1 MSTSNDYIP
10 QLVSQKTKWRYSWN
24 DYVVEICKDEIWDMN
39 RVERTDR
46 ELPENLT
53 PIDPH
58 RSLYKVPL
66 YKEAWVN
73 RLAENLRLRIG
84 EAPTWTLC
92 DFFASENENAL
103 L

>member
-73 RLAENLRLRIG
+73 CLAENLRLRIG